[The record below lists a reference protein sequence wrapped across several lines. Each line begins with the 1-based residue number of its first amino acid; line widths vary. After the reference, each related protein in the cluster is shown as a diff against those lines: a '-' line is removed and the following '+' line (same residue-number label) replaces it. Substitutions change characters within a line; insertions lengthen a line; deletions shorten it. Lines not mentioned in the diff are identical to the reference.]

1 VSLMIHGYVLMTSGG
16 TPLWFRFF
24 RNMSDD
30 EKEKYELFSSAI
42 AAVFSLINE
51 TLGDDV
57 KEVIT
62 NNHRLFLVRSG
73 DIILLV
79 VADKKTKAPTDEFSK
94 FVNRIASRIDPE
106 IPIEELFVQSIIDA
120 LAEFEIRIEELNTI
134 EKLSHI

>member
-1 VSLMIHGYVLMTSGG
+1 MSVEMTLSKYWN
-16 TPLWFRFF
+16 LREKLFF
-24 RNMSDD
+24 SNY
-30 EKEKYELFSSAI
+30 KERKKVI
-42 AAVFSLINE
+42 ANFLKIPR
-51 TLGDDV
+51 DDV